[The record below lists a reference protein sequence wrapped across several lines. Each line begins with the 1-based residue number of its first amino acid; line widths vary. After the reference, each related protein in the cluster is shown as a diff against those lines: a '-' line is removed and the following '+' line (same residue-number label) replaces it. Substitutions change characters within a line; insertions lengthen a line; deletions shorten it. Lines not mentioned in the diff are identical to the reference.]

1 MSSDQENL
9 NSDELNY
16 RDQDEYDSS
25 EDEDYV
31 PTGEEEYDDEDEEA
45 EYEDEGDSAEPDD
58 ASRVLDEL
66 VEMFVSNTGRAPTEE
81 EMQEW
86 IEAMKSLVVSQEG
99 EETTGENATAVAVG
113 PPSASE

>member
-9 NSDELNY
+9 KPDELNY
-16 RDQDEYDSS
+16 RDQDDEYDSS

-31 PTGEEEYDDEDEEA
+31 PTGEEEHDDYGDEEDA
-45 EYEDEGDSAEPDD
+45 EYEDEGECAEPDE

-86 IEAMKSLVVSQEG
+86 IETMKTLVVSEGG
-99 EETTGENATAVAVG
+99 EESAEERAAEAT
-113 PPSASE
+113 PSASE